1 MVQECRKGVM
11 EFLLINHPL
20 DCPICDQGGECELQD
35 LAIGYGRAS
44 RLVDQMGQA
53 GILSDHK
60 GSVARE
66 VLISLDDWKRMQS
79 MVESDAAGGSAE
91 ELRYEQ
97 EDDASVPDEF
107 EGEYRN

>member
-1 MVQECRKGVM
+1 MRCWDLRSR
-11 EFLLINHPL
+11 NAA
-20 DCPICDQGGECELQD
+20 PIQVLEGATDSVS
-35 LAIGYGRAS
+35 AIAAS
-44 RLVDQMGQA
+44 SHEIIA
-53 GILSDHK
+53 GSIDGHVLTFDVRK

-66 VLISLDDWKRMQS
+66 VLISLDEWKRMQS